1 MKKVLLFLSLLVS
14 PLIMLFCNNLQ
25 NNQTSQL
32 NENLT
37 SNSIEVD
44 DVDARYIS
52 DKNTT
57 KGLFDFSYDGNY
69 NATILRVKPAE
80 GFDYFM
86 SSDLT
91 FGDDGKFFYTL
102 EGKTTPTMFTI
113 VKIADQAFMEMAGCH
128 GLTDSITIPTTITS
142 IGKSAFENCSELKT
156 VILKEDSLL
165 KTIGDRAFYNCNSMS
180 FNEFGEFLP
189 NLNTIGNY
197 AFYNCNS
204 WTNKR
209 LVFFIPSLVVSI
221 GDYAFFNC
229 ALLSNTLLIYQR
241 TETIGKLAFYNSGF
255 SIVKISFDSVY
266 KKRIKLFAFSN
277 MPNLTEIALQKVNI
291 FNDFLTMATTISSK
305 NKLIPNYMVASI
317 IYEEDKDPEQFE
329 VNKNDHTLVV
339 FTSCTS
345 SDVLRIRNEWKTE
358 ELWDLNGNPYGELRT
373 KDIVYLEDTTQ
384 VRVSASNIS
393 YIGEYI
399 TQNIDVK
406 VNESINPTMSLL
418 GKIKDVD
425 NDIVLISGLTF
436 FPIGV
441 LPNGVAFNQTN
452 GVIEGNP
459 TQTIKETMIG
469 VEILYFDAVLTIPNF
484 IKIHIS
490 GNYELSINEH
500 VTTAYVEDKLQMSA
514 TQKNIDETPVVY
526 SKITWSVKQTDIS
539 YISFPNGNET
549 VDPHEVVWV
558 KIEKLPP
565 DKHLITLIASTT
577 LGIDFINFNVEV
589 TQHNLVWVG
598 IMLGLIFAIIL
609 FIIIGGSIYGARSHV
624 KNEFK
629 KQQMQKITLK
639 SADEIKTLKQAK
651 NSTLEN
657 KSINKVDKK
666 PKTKTKKS

>member
-1 MKKVLLFLSLLVS
+1 
-14 PLIMLFCNNLQ
+14 
-25 NNQTSQL
+25 
-32 NENLT
+32 
-37 SNSIEVD
+37 
-44 DVDARYIS
+44 
-52 DKNTT
+52 
-57 KGLFDFSYDGNY
+57 
-69 NATILRVKPAE
+69 
-80 GFDYFM
+80 
-86 SSDLT
+86 
-91 FGDDGKFFYTL
+91 
-102 EGKTTPTMFTI
+102 
-113 VKIADQAFMEMAGCH
+113 
-128 GLTDSITIPTTITS
+128 
-142 IGKSAFENCSELKT
+142 
-156 VILKEDSLL
+156 
-165 KTIGDRAFYNCNSMS
+165 
-180 FNEFGEFLP
+180 
-189 NLNTIGNY
+189 
-197 AFYNCNS
+197 
-204 WTNKR
+204 
-209 LVFFIPSLVVSI
+209 
-221 GDYAFFNC
+221 
-229 ALLSNTLLIYQR
+229 
-241 TETIGKLAFYNSGF
+241 
-255 SIVKISFDSVY
+255 
-266 KKRIKLFAFSN
+266 

-406 VNESINPTMSLL
+406 ANESINPTMSLL

-441 LPNGVAFNQTN
+441 LPNGVTFNQTN

-651 NSTLEN
+651 NSTLEDKSTN
-657 KSINKVDKK
+657 KDNKK